1 MPPSYAR
8 QSSLKR
14 SLAGFLFPQL
24 SALPNA
30 SHRLDLVQT
39 LTSVRLYQTE
49 QELRQVP
56 LESQSCFLR

>member
-30 SHRLDLVQT
+30 VRLLDLVRI
-39 LTSVRLYQTE
+39 LTSVRRYQTE
-49 QELRQVP
+49 QELRRV
-56 LESQSCFLR
+56 RR